1 MADEGREIRTV
12 GDDEL
17 RSVRGGSFVS
27 RLKGAARWV
36 KNHVVIGLNK
46 IGIKGKF

>member
-1 MADEGREIRTV
+1 MKDVREMRTV

-17 RSVRGGSFVS
+17 RLVRGGSFWS
-27 RLKGAARWV
+27 RVKAAARWV
-36 KNHVVIGLNK
+36 KDHVVIGLNK